1 MLEGIVEEHFDVSS
15 VPPNGVST
23 DDADMDV
30 VLSLLRKDNRA
41 HKFVIKLIAKRK
53 SVWPLHP
60 FQMWTCPVCDP
71 CSVIRY
77 YLQHQEVTSDTAIV
91 TSRFA
96 AEELFVTMN

>member
-1 MLEGIVEEHFDVSS
+1 MLEGIIEEDFDVSS

-23 DDADMDV
+23 DDANVDV
-30 VLSLLRKDNRA
+30 VLSLLCKDNRA
-41 HKFVIKLIAKRK
+41 HKFVIKLIAKRE

-60 FQMWTCPVCDP
+60 FQMWACPACDP

-96 AEELFVTMN
+96 AEELLVTTN